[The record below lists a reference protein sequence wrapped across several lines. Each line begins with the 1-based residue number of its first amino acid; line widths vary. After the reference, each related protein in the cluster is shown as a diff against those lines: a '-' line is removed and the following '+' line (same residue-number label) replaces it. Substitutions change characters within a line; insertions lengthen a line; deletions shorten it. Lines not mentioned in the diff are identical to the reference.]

1 MPFDTMSSNT
11 NAKVKVINR
20 LDNLELSYVN
30 SKNLHDSSNKHY
42 HEGVSFAV
50 VTNGAGEFKFRNESF
65 KVKKGA
71 IIKIAPGEIHT
82 SGKSI
87 ADDLLEY
94 RVFYVSLGLI
104 KTILNREDH
113 KMMNDVFFTKNVSYD
128 QSFYKN
134 CLLSHYNLFSSQ
146 DILTQE
152 SLISMLVIDLIKK
165 ESLSHNFGMFE
176 EKSRPN
182 YLKVLLE
189 YLNVNFKRQVSLNE
203 LSIVAKKSPSQILRT
218 FKKYMGISP
227 HLYLINLKIVE
238 AKKLL
243 SEENSVAQVAY
254 ELGFTDQS
262 HFHRFFKKFNH
273 TTPAAFKKAI
283 SY

>member
-1 MPFDTMSSNT
+1 MSSNT

-30 SKNLHDSSNKHY
+30 SKSLHNPSNKHY
-42 HEGVSFAV
+42 HNGVSFAV
-50 VTNGAGEFKFRNESF
+50 VTNGAGEFKFRNESI
-65 KVKKGA
+65 KAKKGA

-82 SGKSI
+82 SGKSL
-87 ADDLLEY
+87 ANELLEY
-94 RVFYVSLGLI
+94 RVFYVSLSLI
-104 KTILNREDH
+104 KTILNREDQ
-113 KMMNDVFFTKNVSYD
+113 KMMNDVFFTKKVSYD

-134 CLLSHYNLFSSQ
+134 CLLSHFNLFSSQ

-152 SLISMLVIDLIKK
+152 SLISMLVIDLFKK
-165 ESLSHNFGMFE
+165 ELLDHSFRLFE
-176 EKSRPN
+176 EKSSPK
-182 YLKVLLE
+182 YLKVLLD
-189 YLNVNFKRQVSLNE
+189 YLTVNFKRQISLSE

-218 FKKYMGISP
+218 FKKYVGISP

-243 SEENSVAQVAY
+243 SEKNSVAQVAY

-273 TTPAAFKKAI
+273 TTPAAFKKAV
-283 SY
+283 